1 MLRTSLKDLAVR
13 RHLCALLTVAALAT
27 SAACGSSNASP
38 RSTPG
43 QPDKISAGVIAI
55 VDVAPIYLGKEKGFF
70 SKRNIDLSL
79 STSQGGA
86 AIVPGVL
93 SGQFQIGYSGVT
105 SLLLAASKGLPIKIV
120 CHGATSTGEAGR
132 DVSGVV
138 VKADS
143 PVRTAA
149 DLGGRTVALNTLKN
163 LGDTTIRA
171 SVRKSGGDPKA
182 VKFVELPFS
191 DMLAALQAGRVD
203 AIWVVEPFLTTAV
216 GQGGRV
222 VAWNYV
228 DAAPDLTLA
237 TYFASKQLTA
247 SNSDLVKRFTEAM
260 TESLRYA
267 DAHPDEA
274 RRVLG
279 TYTQIAP
286 DVVAKLT
293 LPKWATEIDRQSVQT
308 LADLGVEDGLMD
320 KAPDVN
326 ALLP

>member
-1 MLRTSLKDLAVR
+1 MSRGVR
-13 RHLCALLTVAALAT
+13 GRFAALLTVAALAT
-27 SAACGSSNASP
+27 SAAC
-38 RSTPG
+38 TPSEGAQRPTSG
-43 QPDKISAGVIAI
+43 QPDKVSAGVIAL
-55 VDVAPIYLGKEKGFF
+55 VPLAPIYLGKQKGFF

-79 STSQGGA
+79 STRQGGA
-86 AIVPGVL
+86 AIVPGVV

-120 CHGATSTGEAGR
+120 CNAAASTGEAGK
-132 DVSGVV
+132 DYSGVV

-149 DLGGRTVALNTLKN
+149 DLGGRTVALNTLEN
-163 LGDTTIRA
+163 IGDTTIRA
-171 SVRKSGGDPKA
+171 SVRKAGGDPKA

-191 DMLAALQAGRVD
+191 DMPAALQAGRVD
-203 AIWVVEPFLTTAV
+203 AIWAVEPFLTTAV

-222 VAWNYV
+222 VASNYV
-228 DAAPDLTLA
+228 DAAPDLTAA
-237 TYFASKQLTA
+237 TYFASKQLTT

-274 RRVLG
+274 RQVLG
-279 TYTQIAP
+279 TYMQIAP
-286 DVVAKLT
+286 EVVTKLT
-293 LPKWATEIDRQSVQT
+293 LPKWPTEINRRSVQT
-308 LADLGVEDGLMD
+308 LADLAVEDGLMD
-320 KAPDVN
+320 KARDVN